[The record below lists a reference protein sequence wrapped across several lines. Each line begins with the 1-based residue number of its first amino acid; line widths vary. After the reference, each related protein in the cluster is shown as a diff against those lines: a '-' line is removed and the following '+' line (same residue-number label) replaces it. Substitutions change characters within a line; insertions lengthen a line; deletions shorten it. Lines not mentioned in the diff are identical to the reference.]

1 MDPFKALSQLASGEL
16 RGMRDSDL
24 LLVTLAYLRELDQ
37 PHWPHSQPPIGAAWG
52 ALRQLPAEQLPDALA
67 RATALAARWDPE
79 RFHDSIDWH
88 AASGSGLQRVMSG
101 LDKLLD
107 QISQPT
113 IGWASC
119 GSLNTAAQRAG
130 AAVSSTRHTTSP
142 SSSPKS
148 LARSPGTGCSSRP
161 PEPGR

>member
-67 RATALAARWDPE
+67 RATAPASRLGSRTLPRRPAANRLARCERVRVAARD
-79 RFHDSIDWH
+79 D
-88 AASGSGLQRVMSG
+88 
-101 LDKLLD
+101 
-107 QISQPT
+107 
-113 IGWASC
+113 
-119 GSLNTAAQRAG
+119 
-130 AAVSSTRHTTSP
+130 
-142 SSSPKS
+142 
-148 LARSPGTGCSSRP
+148 RP
-161 PEPGR
+161 RQAP